1 MKIFFEG
8 FYGFK
13 NAGDDAFVEVSSWGA
28 EKYWGCNDN
37 FFLGTTLPETTR
49 KISASNIKYNLPG
62 FDRITL
68 LNNLRNTNYFIS
80 SGGSTFSTLPY
91 HSNKSIAKIY
101 ASINSKLKLGAIGV
115 SIGPFKNS
123 KEEKKIIKYLQSL
136 SFLSLRDK
144 RSYEYSKSL
153 NLNYNPVNA
162 FDLAALL
169 PIVYN
174 TPKKELKANI
184 VDKNII
190 GISICN
196 HERYTGGDTKKE
208 VKRNSYFKELVSL
221 LLKNTNAHLNVFII
235 NGNSTFGDLEISNEL
250 MSGFNEDRFSIIP
263 YFGNV
268 KKTWDAI
275 SRCDLMISTR
285 LHASIF
291 ACYSNVPFI
300 LIEYHKKCSDF
311 LIDVGQNEE
320 YRVYDAD
327 VSPKETLG
335 VVIEILENKYNKPTH
350 LLETIALS
358 QKNFTETL
366 IQTI

>member
-28 EKYWGCNDN
+28 EKYWKCNDN
-37 FFLGTTLPETTR
+37 FFSGASLPETIH
-49 KISASNIKYNLPG
+49 KIKTPNIKINAPG

-68 LNNLRNTNYFIS
+68 LKNLKNTDYFIS
-80 SGGSTFSTLPY
+80 SGGSTFSKLPI
-91 HSNKSIAKIY
+91 HSNKSL
-101 ASINSKLKLGAIGV
+101 ASYYKLINNNLKLGAIGV

-123 KEEKKIIKYLQSL
+123 QEEKKVIKYLKGL

-144 RSYEYSKSL
+144 RSYEYSKTL
-153 NLNYNPVNA
+153 NLNYDPVKA

-169 PIVYN
+169 PSVFKSSNSILN
-174 TPKKELKANI
+174 ESFTEKKS
-184 VDKNII
+184 I

-196 HERYTGGDTKKE
+196 CESYYGGDLKKE
-208 VKRNSYFKELVSL
+208 INRNSYFKELVNL
-221 LLKNTNAHLNVFII
+221 IITKTNAHLKVFII
-235 NGNSTFGDLEISNEL
+235 NGNSKIGDLKISNEL
-250 MSGFNEDRFSIIP
+250 MDGISQERFSIIP

-268 KKTWDAI
+268 EKTWDAI
-275 SRCDLMISTR
+275 SKCNLMISTR

-291 ACYSNVPFI
+291 ACYANVPFI

-311 LIDVGQNEE
+311 LNDIGQQEE

-327 VSPKETLG
+327 VSPKETLNT
-335 VVIEILENKYNKPTH
+335 VINILKNNYNKPTH

-358 QKNFTETL
+358 KKNFTDTL
-366 IQTI
+366 LK